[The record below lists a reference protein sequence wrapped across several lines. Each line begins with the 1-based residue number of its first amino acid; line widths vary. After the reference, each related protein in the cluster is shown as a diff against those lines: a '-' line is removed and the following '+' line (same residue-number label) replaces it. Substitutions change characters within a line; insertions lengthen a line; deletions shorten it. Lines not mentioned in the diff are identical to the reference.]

1 MHTLKTTVCILE
13 KHIQIKKKPLKA
25 VAYIREEKELGMI
38 PWNHTFKL
46 KKKCDSKE
54 QWERMEAY
62 MGSEVRG
69 RVCVCVYTSAR
80 TF

>member
-1 MHTLKTTVCILE
+1 MHTLKTTVYILE

-54 QWERMEAY
+54 Q
-62 MGSEVRG
+62 
-69 RVCVCVYTSAR
+69 
-80 TF
+80 